1 MKYSKN
7 KSIMDLIN
15 KRRRQILVHSIIYY
29 QYNDNLISD
38 AKWSEWAKE
47 LYDLQIQYP
56 DIADICVMAK
66 EFKNFDPSTG
76 FDLPLDDPWGNKIAR
91 RLMLINRD
99 GYSVPLTLSQL
110 EEHLE
115 SYLGNKD
122 ALERR

>member
-1 MKYSKN
+1 
-7 KSIMDLIN
+7 MDLIN